1 MSKRIGQR
9 GNVYQPH
16 HLDKWNPR
24 TPAYGRFW
32 IDVQAGQRERRTV
45 SLGRC
50 ATQWVARMRLREYIE
65 RVGVNARNTIGA
77 VPVPGTT
84 LRQQAEWWIESVSI
98 RRRKPVKP
106 ATVYGWQHC
115 LDRWI
120 LPNLGNRLL
129 SEVRNRALRQFVE
142 ILSAAGLAPKTIV
155 NVVTVVK
162 LVVAS
167 AVDEEGD
174 QLHPRVWNHEFIQ
187 LPLVIKEKQNRPTIT
202 EAEIS
207 AMLTT
212 LKGRD
217 AILVALVAGTGLRIG
232 EALAIR
238 TDDFDPL
245 CRVLQVRRSVWRRRE
260 QAPKTLNA
268 IRPVDIPEALAQ
280 VLCGYI
286 EGRKGHLFTTRAG
299 RLLDS
304 RNVLDVLQQA
314 GRQGG
319 YHAFRRFRFAV
330 LRKAGAP
337 DDLIKLWL
345 GHSQNLIDLY
355 AAQLRYDEAY
365 RREWCERVGLGF
377 ELGELGYKS
386 GVPIRPSLVA

>member
-1 MSKRIGQR
+1 MLNRKGQR

-16 HLDKWNPR
+16 FLEKWNPQVS
-24 TPAYGRFW
+24 AYGRFW
-32 IDVQAGQRERRTV
+32 IDVQSGGRRRKTV

-50 ATQWVARMRLREYIE
+50 ATQSVARLRLRDYIE
-65 RVGVNARNTIGA
+65 RAGINVTSTFGQ

-84 LRQQAEWWIESVSI
+84 FRQQAERWIDSVSI
-98 RRRKPVKP
+98 RKRRPVKP

-115 LDRWI
+115 LDKWI
-120 LPNLGNRLL
+120 LPNLGNKLL
-129 SEVRNRALRQFVE
+129 SEVRNGVLRQFVE

-162 LVVAS
+162 FIVAS

-174 QLHPRVWNHEFIQ
+174 QIHPRVWNYEFMQ
-187 LPLVIKEKQNRPTIT
+187 LPLVVKEKQNRPTIT

-207 AMLTT
+207 AMLAT

-217 AILVALVAGTGLRIG
+217 AALVALVAGTGLRIG

-245 CRVLQVRRSVWRRRE
+245 CRLLQVGRSVWRRRE

-268 IRPVDIPEALAQ
+268 IRPVDIPESLAQ
-280 VLCGYI
+280 VLCRYI
-286 EGRKGHLFTTRAG
+286 KGRTGHLFTTRAG

-304 RNVLDVLQQA
+304 RNVLDLLQQA
-314 GRQGG
+314 GKQGG

-330 LRKAGAP
+330 LRKAGVP
-337 DDLIKLWL
+337 DDLIKL
-345 GHSQNLIDLY
+345 
-355 AAQLRYDEAY
+355 
-365 RREWCERVGLGF
+365 
-377 ELGELGYKS
+377 
-386 GVPIRPSLVA
+386 